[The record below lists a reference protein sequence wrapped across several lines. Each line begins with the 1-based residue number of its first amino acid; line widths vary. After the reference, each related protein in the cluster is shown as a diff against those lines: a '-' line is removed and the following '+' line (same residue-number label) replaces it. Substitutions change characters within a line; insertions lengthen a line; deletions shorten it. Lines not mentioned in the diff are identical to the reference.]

1 MNIDLHCHST
11 ASDGLLGPGELI
23 ARAVANGVE
32 MLALTDHDDLSALA
46 EARAQAESEG
56 IRFVDGVEISVT
68 WEDSTVHIVGLQID
82 PRNPVLRSG
91 LESIREGRAT
101 RAEKMGEALDAAGIP
116 DSLAGAKTFAD
127 NPDLISRSHFARHLV
142 KTGRAPDVKSVFKR
156 YLVKGKHGYVAHQ
169 WASLGD
175 AVSWI
180 RASGGIAV
188 VAHPGRYKFSK
199 PELHA
204 FLAEFKDCGGAAI
217 EVVTGSHSPDQYF
230 EFARVAG
237 EFGLTASRGS
247 DYHGKGES
255 RADLGALPGLPE
267 GLTPVWRDW

>member
-11 ASDGLLGPGELI
+11 ASDGLLKPEELV
-23 ARAVANGVE
+23 ARAAANGVE
-32 MLALTDHDDLSALA
+32 ILALTDHDGVSGLA
-46 EARAQAESEG
+46 EARARAESEG
-56 IRFVDGVEISVT
+56 VRFVDGVEISVT
-68 WEDSTVHIVGLQID
+68 WEGTTVHIVGLQID
-82 PRNPVLRSG
+82 PQDPVLLSG

-101 RAEKMGEALDAAGIP
+101 RAEKMGEALAAAGVP
-116 DSLAGAKTFAD
+116 DSLAGAKTYAE
-127 NPDLISRSHFARHLV
+127 NPSLISRSHFARHLV
-142 KTGRAPDVKSVFKR
+142 KTGCAPDVKSVFQR
-156 YLVKGKHGYVAHQ
+156 YLVKGKPGFVPHQ

-188 VAHPGRYKFSK
+188 VAHPGRYHFSK

-204 FLAEFKDCGGAAI
+204 FLAEFRDSGGAGI
-217 EVVTGSHSPDQYF
+217 EVVTGSHSPEQYF
-230 EFARVAG
+230 EFARIAR

-255 RADLGALPGLPE
+255 RADLGALPRLPDD
-267 GLTPVWRDW
+267 LKPVWHDW

>member
-68 WEDSTVHIVGLQID
+68 WEGSTVHIVGLQID
-82 PRNPVLRSG
+82 PQDPVLRSG
-91 LESIREGRAT
+91 LESIRKGRAT

-156 YLVKGKHGYVAHQ
+156 YLVKGKPGYVAHQ